1 MTVSHTIVVLYLFT
15 SDLQVCYAISFF
27 LHVEALSW
35 KEEAI
40 CEYDVETPIFS
51 GQKPM

>member
-1 MTVSHTIVVLYLFT
+1 MPYHLY
-15 SDLQVCYAISFF
+15 

-51 GQKPM
+51 GQKPHVKMTETKWKTVLWPEK